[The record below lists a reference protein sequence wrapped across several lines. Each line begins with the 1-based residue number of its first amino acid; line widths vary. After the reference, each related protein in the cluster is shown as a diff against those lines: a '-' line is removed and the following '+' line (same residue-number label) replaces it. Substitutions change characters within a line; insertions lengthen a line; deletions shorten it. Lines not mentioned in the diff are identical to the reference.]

1 VKLKVGDQLL
11 DSEFQL
17 EQIGTQDALAL
28 TLESRKGTVRN
39 PAYSDCLYILLRAL
53 CDARATILSIEVV
66 SKRTQ
71 DFDVASRQLAFRYP
85 FQLDTSTDIAK
96 LKGRIGDLQR
106 TIGSESKTRGGG
118 NRTRRLRI
126 VFQTSDFTYKEFKES
141 LGDSHSVL
149 RRRAFVLLWNP
160 AQWPLEEYVAELD
173 EARRGSLGRWSTG
186 ARKSGI
192 LEGDILLLFQIGRDG
207 RGLIGSGTALAAGRR
222 GVECV
227 FRDGHWDKK
236 NADANYVDIA
246 WSDLVHPDDRFSAD
260 HFIHRFP
267 QVPWAH
273 LQGSGTLIPTEV
285 GIELVKE
292 FHEHVNSESLES
304 PEVSDA
310 KAQIDHLAGK
320 VKRGSTTR
328 NQRARANRLSA
339 EQRRI
344 IEIHAM
350 HLAEL
355 YLKKQGWSSVVD
367 TSAGNPFDFHCKN
380 SKSEIWVEVK
390 GTTSPGS
397 SVVLTRNEVL
407 HHRSVHPRS
416 SLIIVHSIRLTGK
429 NRTVADEGTLI
440 EISPWKIREA
450 DLNPIGFDYTTGL

>member
-1 VKLKVGDQLL
+1 MKLKIGDQLL
-11 DSEFQL
+11 DAEFHVN
-17 EQIGTQDALAL
+17 QIEDQDALAL
-28 TLESRKGTVRN
+28 TLESRGGSVRN

-71 DFDVASRQLAFRYP
+71 DLNVASRRLAFRYP
-85 FQLDTSTDIAK
+85 FQLDTSTDVAK

-126 VFQTSDFTYKEFKES
+126 VFQTRDLTYEELKES

-160 AQWPLEEYVAELD
+160 AHWPIEEYVSALN

-186 ARKSGI
+186 TRKSGI

-207 RGLIGSGTALAAGRR
+207 RGLIGSGTALAAEGRE
-222 GVECV
+222 VECV
-227 FRDGHWDKK
+227 FRDRHWGKK

-246 WSDLVHPDDRFSAD
+246 WGDLVHPDDRFSAE
-260 HFIHRFP
+260 HFIHQFP
-267 QVPWAH
+267 QVSWAH

-285 GIELVKE
+285 GIALVKQ
-292 FHEHVNSESLES
+292 FHEHINSESLES

-310 KAQIDHLAGK
+310 RAEIERLAGK
-320 VKRGSTTR
+320 VQKGSATKNQKTR
-328 NQRARANRLSA
+328 AYRLSA
-339 EQRRI
+339 EQRRS
-344 IEIHAM
+344 IEQRAM

-355 YLKKQGWSSVVD
+355 YLRKQGWTSVVD
-367 TSAGNPFDFHCKN
+367 TSAGNPFDFHCTN
-380 SKSEIWVEVK
+380 SKTEIWVEVK

-397 SVVLTRNEVL
+397 SVVLTRNEVE

-416 SLIIVHSIRLTGK
+416 SLIIVHGIRLTGK
-429 NRTVADEGTLI
+429 NRSVANEGTLI
-440 EISPWKIREA
+440 EIRPWSIRAA